1 MFFSTHF
8 RFLSLSSPKLFT
20 NNTIVENKK
29 LFIETYGCQMNVADS
44 EVIGSI
50 LKVAG
55 YEVCDEIKEAD
66 LILLNTCS
74 IRDNAE
80 QKIYGRLDQLNA
92 MRRGKATLVGVVGC
106 MAERVKEQLI
116 KDYKVNIVAGPDTYL
131 SLPELIAEAEMG
143 HPAMNIELS
152 TTETYRDIIPM
163 RICSGNVSGYISI
176 MRGCNNFCHYCVVP
190 YTRGRERSRDVQ
202 SILNEVDD
210 LVSKGFKEIIL
221 LGQNVNSYCFEGA
234 DGETVT
240 FPQLLR
246 TVARH
251 APQTRIRFTTS
262 HPKDMSDETL
272 HVIAEE
278 PNVCK
283 SIHLPVQSGSSVM
296 LKAMN
301 RKYTREW
308 YLDRIEAIRNIVPDC
323 GISTDI
329 IAGFCG
335 ETEEDHQQTLSLMRH
350 CSYDAAFMFKYSE
363 RPGTFA
369 SRHMKDDIEDSE
381 KVRRLNEIIAL
392 QQECSTNNNRN
403 CIGHTYEVL
412 IEGVSKRSREQF
424 FGRTEQNRTAVFD
437 RKHYKIGDFVK
448 VRINGSTA
456 ATLLGE
462 IVD

>member
-1 MFFSTHF
+1 M
-8 RFLSLSSPKLFT
+8 
-20 NNTIVENKK
+20 ENKK

-50 LKVAG
+50 LKIAG
-55 YEVCDEIKEAD
+55 YEVCEEIKEAD

-92 MRRGKATLVGVVGC
+92 MRRGKKTLIGVVGC
-106 MAERVKEQLI
+106 MAERVKEELI
-116 KDYKVNIVAGPDTYL
+116 NSYKVNIVAGPDTYL
-131 SLPELIAEAEMG
+131 SLPELIAQAEQG
-143 HPAMNIELS
+143 HAAMNIELS
-152 TTETYRDIIPM
+152 TTETYRDVIPM
-163 RICSGNVSGYISI
+163 RICSGKVSGYISI

-202 SILNEVDD
+202 SILNEASD
-210 LVSKGFKEIIL
+210 LVAKGYKEIIL
-221 LGQNVNSYCFEGA
+221 LGQNVNSYNFVNEN
-234 DGETVT
+234 GETT
-240 FPQLLR
+240 DFPQLLR
-246 TVARH
+246 LVARH

-262 HPKDMSDETL
+262 HPKDMSDNTL
-272 HVIAEE
+272 RVIAEE

-283 SIHLPVQSGSSVM
+283 SIHLPVQSGSNNM
-296 LKAMN
+296 LKTMN

-308 YLDRIEAIRNIVPDC
+308 YLDRIEAIRSIVPDC

-329 IAGFCG
+329 IAGYCG
-335 ETEEDHQQTLSLMRH
+335 ESEADHQETLSLMRY

-369 SRHMKDDIEDSE
+369 SRHFKDDIEDSE

-392 QQECSTNNNRN
+392 QQECSAANNRK
-403 CIGHTYEVL
+403 CIGQIYEVL

-424 FGRTEQNRTAVFD
+424 YGRTEQNRTAVFD
-437 RKHYKIGDFVK
+437 RKNYKIGDFVK
-448 VRINGSTA
+448 VKILDSTA

>member
-1 MFFSTHF
+1 
-8 RFLSLSSPKLFT
+8 
-20 NNTIVENKK
+20 
-29 LFIETYGCQMNVADS
+29 MNVADS

-50 LKVAG
+50 LKIAG
-55 YEVCDEIKEAD
+55 YEVCEEIKEAD

-92 MRRGKATLVGVVGC
+92 MRRGKKTLIGVVGC
-106 MAERVKEQLI
+106 MAERVKEELI
-116 KDYKVNIVAGPDTYL
+116 NSHKVNIVAGPDTYL
-131 SLPELIAEAEMG
+131 SLPELITQAEQG
-143 HPAMNIELS
+143 HAAMNIELS
-152 TTETYRDIIPM
+152 TTETYRDVIPM
-163 RICSGNVSGYISI
+163 RICSGKVSGYISI

-202 SILNEVDD
+202 SILNEASD
-210 LVSKGFKEIIL
+210 LVAKGYKEIIL
-221 LGQNVNSYCFEGA
+221 LGQNVNSYNFVNEN
-234 DGETVT
+234 GETT
-240 FPQLLR
+240 DFPQLLR
-246 TVARH
+246 LVARH

-262 HPKDMSDETL
+262 HPKDMSDNTL
-272 HVIAEE
+272 RVIAEE

-283 SIHLPVQSGSSVM
+283 SIHLPVQSGSNNM
-296 LKAMN
+296 LKTMN

-308 YLDRIEAIRNIVPDC
+308 YLDRIEAIRSIVPDC

-329 IAGFCG
+329 IAGYCG
-335 ETEEDHQQTLSLMRH
+335 ESEADHQETLSLMRY

-369 SRHMKDDIEDSE
+369 SRHFKDDIEDSE

-392 QQECSTNNNRN
+392 QQECSAANNRK
-403 CIGHTYEVL
+403 CIGQIYEVL

-424 FGRTEQNRTAVFD
+424 YGRTEQNRTAVFD
-437 RKHYKIGDFVK
+437 RKNYKIGDFVK
-448 VRINGSTA
+448 VKILDSTA

>member
-1 MFFSTHF
+1 MITDISPV
-8 RFLSLSSPKLFT
+8 FLIFAPDLQTYGK
-20 NNTIVENKK
+20 VKEKK

-50 LKVAG
+50 LKIAG
-55 YEVCDEIKEAD
+55 YTVCEDIKDAD

-92 MRRGKATLVGVVGC
+92 MRRGKSTLVGVVGC
-106 MAERVKEQLI
+106 MAERVKEELI
-116 KDYKVNIVAGPDTYL
+116 KGYKVNIVAGPDTYL

-143 HPAMNIELS
+143 HAAMNIELS
-152 TTETYRDIIPM
+152 TTETYRDVIPM

-190 YTRGRERSRDVQ
+190 YTRGRERSRDIQ

-210 LVSKGFKEIIL
+210 LVAKGFKEIIL
-221 LGQNVNSYCFEGA
+221 LGQNVNSYRFEGE
-234 DGETVT
+234 DGETIT

-246 TVARH
+246 RVAKH

-283 SIHLPVQSGSSVM
+283 SIHLPVQSGSSRM
-296 LKAMN
+296 LKLMN
-301 RKYTREW
+301 RKYTVEW
-308 YLDRIEAIRNIVPDC
+308 YLDRINAIRRYMPDC
-323 GISTDI
+323 AITTDV

-335 ETEEDHQQTLSLMRH
+335 ETEDDHKQTLDLFGKVG
-350 CSYDAAFMFKYSE
+350 YDYAFMFKYSM
-363 RPGTFA
+363 RPNTYA
-369 SRHMKDDIEDSE
+369 HKYLKDDVSE
-381 KVRRLNEIIAL
+381 EEKTRRLEEIIAL
-392 QQECSTNNNRN
+392 QGQLSLASYQKDVGKTF
-403 CIGHTYEVL
+403 EVL
-412 IEGVSKRSREQF
+412 IEGVSKRNKEQL
-424 FGRTEQNRTAVFD
+424 FGRNSQNKVIVFD
-437 RKHYKIGDFVK
+437 RGNHQPGEYVK
-448 VRINGSTA
+448 VKVLKCTS
-456 ATLLGE
+456 ATLIGE
-462 IVD
+462 LAE

>member
-1 MFFSTHF
+1 MRFHFFSLYSH
-8 RFLSLSSPKLFT
+8 RFSKRKKE
-20 NNTIVENKK
+20 VESKK

-44 EVIGSI
+44 EVIGSV
-50 LKVAG
+50 LGVAG
-55 YEVCDEIKEAD
+55 YCVCEEIGDAD

-92 MRRGKATLVGVVGC
+92 MRRGKKTLIGVVGC
-106 MAERVKEQLI
+106 MAERVKDELI
-116 KDYKVNIVAGPDTYL
+116 KSYRVDIVAGPDTYL
-131 SLPELIAEAEMG
+131 SLPELIAQAEMG

-152 TTETYRDIIPM
+152 TTETYRDIIPT
-163 RICSGNVSGYISI
+163 RICSGKVSGYISI

-190 YTRGRERSRDVQ
+190 YTRGRERSRDIQ
-202 SILNEVDD
+202 SILNEASD
-210 LVSKGFKEIIL
+210 LVAKGFKEIIL
-221 LGQNVNSYCFEGA
+221 LGQNVNSYRFEGEE
-234 DGETVT
+234 GEVVL
-240 FPQLLR
+240 FPELLR
-246 TVARH
+246 RVARH
-251 APQTRIRFTTS
+251 APETRIRFTTS

-272 HVIAEE
+272 QVIAQE

-283 SIHLPVQSGSSVM
+283 SIHLPVQSGSSDV
-296 LKAMN
+296 LKKMN

-308 YLDRIEAIRNIVPDC
+308 YLDRIEAIRRIVPDC

-335 ETEEDHQQTLSLMRH
+335 ETEADHQETLSLMRY

-369 SRHMKDDIEDSE
+369 SRHFEDDIEESE

-392 QQECSTNNNRN
+392 QQECSAANNRN

-412 IEGVSKRSREQF
+412 IEGISKRSPQQF

-437 RKHYKIGDFVK
+437 RKNYKIGDFVK
-448 VRINGSTA
+448 VKINDSTA

>member
-1 MFFSTHF
+1 M
-8 RFLSLSSPKLFT
+8 
-20 NNTIVENKK
+20 ENKK

-50 LKVAG
+50 LRIAG
-55 YEVCDEIKEAD
+55 YEVCDDIKDAG

-92 MRRGKATLVGVVGC
+92 MRRGKGTLIGVVGC
-106 MAERVKEQLI
+106 MAERVKEELI
-116 KDYKVNIVAGPDTYL
+116 SKHKVNIVAGPDTYL
-131 SLPELIAEAEMG
+131 SLPELIAQAELG
-143 HPAMNIELS
+143 HAAMNIELS
-152 TTETYRDIIPM
+152 TTETYREVIPM
-163 RICSGNVSGYISI
+163 RICSGKVSGYISI

-190 YTRGRERSRDVQ
+190 YTRGRERSRDIQ

-210 LVSKGFKEIIL
+210 LVAKGFKEIIL
-221 LGQNVNSYCFEGA
+221 LGQNVNSYHFENGE
-234 DGETVT
+234 GETVT

-246 TVARH
+246 RVAQH

-272 HVIAEE
+272 AVIAEE

-283 SIHLPVQSGSSVM
+283 SIHLPVQSGSNNM
-296 LKAMN
+296 LKTMN

-308 YLDRIEAIRNIVPDC
+308 YLDRIEAIRRIVPDC
-323 GISTDI
+323 GLSTDI
-329 IAGFCG
+329 IAGYCG
-335 ETEEDHQQTLSLMRH
+335 ETEEDHLETLSLMKY

-369 SRHMKDDIEDSE
+369 SKHFKDDIEESE
-381 KVRRLNEIIAL
+381 KIRRLNEIIAL
-392 QQECSTNNNRN
+392 QQECSANNNRK
-403 CIGHTYEVL
+403 CIGKTYEVL
-412 IEGVSKRSREQF
+412 IEGISKRSREQF
-424 FGRTEQNRTAVFD
+424 YGRTEQNRTAVFD
-437 RKHYKIGDFVK
+437 RKDYKIGDFVK
-448 VRINGSTA
+448 VRINDATA
-456 ATLLGE
+456 ATLIGE